1 MANLTYAELR
11 NKLVNLNS
19 INAEKNN
26 VIIKFDTGRVL
37 YSYESPAAVIL
48 YNPDG
53 SYIQYVISGIWD
65 YSRTTMKDVVK
76 FFNCSD
82 SKELKKAIENNEIT
96 EILLRDDFA

>member
-1 MANLTYAELR
+1 MNELTYAELR
-11 NKLVNLNS
+11 KKLVDFNS
-19 INAEKNN
+19 INTEKNS
-26 VIIKFDTGRVL
+26 VIVRFDTGRVL

-53 SYIQYVISGIWD
+53 SYIQYIISGIWD

-96 EILLRDDFA
+96 EILLRNDFA

>member
-11 NKLVNLNS
+11 KKLIDFNS
-19 INAEKNN
+19 ISAERNN
-26 VIIKFDTGRVL
+26 VIIKFDSGRVL

-53 SYIQYVISGIWD
+53 SYIQYIISGIWD
-65 YSRTTMKDVVK
+65 YSKTTTKDVVK
-76 FFNCSD
+76 FFNYSNI
-82 SKELKKAIENNEIT
+82 KELNKAIENKEIT

>member
-11 NKLVNLNS
+11 KKLIDFNS
-19 INAEKNN
+19 ISAERNN
-26 VIIKFDTGRVL
+26 VIIKFDSGRVL

-65 YSRTTMKDVVK
+65 YSKTTTKDVVK
-76 FFNCSD
+76 FFNYLD
-82 SKELKKAIENNEIT
+82 SKELNKAIENKEIT